1 MLGARGGQV
10 NESDSPADLHRR
22 ANLQPAPLGALPDL
36 LDGGRDNRRS
46 IFGVVKLK
54 VHPSTDEAPLQHGTF
69 PGRACNDDQDW
80 LGTVPGV
87 S

>member
-10 NESDSPADLHRR
+10 NESGQSAHLHGR
-22 ANLQPAPLGALPDL
+22 ANLRPAPLRALPDF
-36 LDGGRDNRRS
+36 LDRGRDNRRS
-46 IFGVVKLK
+46 IFRMVKFQ
-54 VHPSTDEAPLQHGTF
+54 VHPSTDEAPLQHGTS

-80 LGTVPGV
+80 LGTVPGM

>member
-10 NESDSPADLHRR
+10 NESDGPADLNGR
-22 ANLQPAPLGALPDL
+22 ANLRPAPLRALPDF
-36 LDGGRDNRRS
+36 LDRGRDNRSS
-46 IFGVVKLK
+46 IFGVMKLQA
-54 VHPSTDEAPLQHGTF
+54 HASTDEAPLQHGTS

-80 LGTVPGV
+80 LGTVPGM